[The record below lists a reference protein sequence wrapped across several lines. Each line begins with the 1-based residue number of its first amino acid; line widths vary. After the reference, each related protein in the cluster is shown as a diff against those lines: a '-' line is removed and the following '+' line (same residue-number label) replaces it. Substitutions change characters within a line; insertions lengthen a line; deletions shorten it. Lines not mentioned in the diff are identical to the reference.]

1 MAASTSKAAEIS
13 THEYVDEKCS
23 KFINVLG
30 TSIYFIPARSR
41 NPWITPGIIESIKVR
56 NSLLQNKLK
65 RKKKLSKTY
74 KSKIVHLI
82 KVARENYFK
91 DQINVVNKN
100 NPIKQWELLYY
111 FLKINKYKNDIEIE
125 CNKLN
130 DHFVNIGSNLAS
142 KIPFSKIKSENYI
155 NPNSIFFEPICDEE
169 IKLKISSLK
178 NRTTPGSDNV
188 NVKGLKAHKDSIATS
203 MAELFNLFI
212 NTNYFPKQLKHA
224 IIAPIY
230 KKNGLPKD
238 DVNNYRPISLISN
251 VSKIFEKCI
260 YSRIVNFLEKNK
272 ILSKSQFGFREGK
285 NTEKAISKLMSL
297 IKTEKK
303 CKMVIFFDLKKAFD
317 TVDHNILIRK
327 LDNMG
332 IRGNTLELLKSY
344 LNNRTCCTKI
354 KSKLSNTKTINCGV
368 PQGTSLGPLLFNI
381 YINSLA
387 KIKINGELVLFAD
400 DTALVVEADN
410 HTELYQ
416 KANGDLIKIRDWLIE
431 NKLSLNISKTQYIDF
446 SEADS
451 YNKLIIHDFTCTNV
465 NKCCC
470 PKLEKV
476 NEYKYLGCII
486 DQKLTFDTQVNEIIN
501 KINNKKKLSIFYIL
515 KEKSFKKSV
524 YSALIQS
531 HLQYAISIWG
541 ERDKLNKLQDIVNNI
556 TTKFEIEGVDSVK
569 DLLLNRLK
577 IKKEYYNLHYLILQY
592 YEIFKY

>member
-1 MAASTSKAAEIS
+1 MLKIWTNFRLQSMNHQQQHQTTSNMAASTSKAAEIS

-23 KFINVLG
+23 TFINVLG

-56 NSLLQNKLK
+56 NSLLQNELK

-91 DQINVVNKN
+91 SQINVVNKN

-111 FLKINKYKNDIEIE
+111 ILKINKYKNDIEIE

-272 ILSKSQFGFREGK
+272 ILSKSQFGFREGVTFYSIRLDPGVCHPACGGK
-285 NTEKAISKLMSL
+285 TVWAMVHLCRFASGWVFRSGLRRERGVVGVSSRESVDSSRSYDTASQVGNPKIADDAPGVYVRFWSVCVEIGNSDSEFECLAISLSR
-297 IKTEKK
+297 EK
-303 CKMVIFFDLKKAFD
+303 
-317 TVDHNILIRK
+317 VDSRTDIPLAAGRMHGEMK
-327 LDNMG
+327 VAGMQVSSQV
-332 IRGNTLELLKSY
+332 GNP
-344 LNNRTCCTKI
+344 RI
-354 KSKLSNTKTINCGV
+354 
-368 PQGTSLGPLLFNI
+368 
-381 YINSLA
+381 
-387 KIKINGELVLFAD
+387 AD
-400 DTALVVEADN
+400 DAPGRV
-410 HTELYQ
+410 
-416 KANGDLIKIRDWLIE
+416 
-431 NKLSLNISKTQYIDF
+431 
-446 SEADS
+446 
-451 YNKLIIHDFTCTNV
+451 
-465 NKCCC
+465 C
-470 PKLEKV
+470 PVLECV
-476 NEYKYLGCII
+476 C
-486 DQKLTFDTQVNEIIN
+486 
-501 KINNKKKLSIFYIL
+501 
-515 KEKSFKKSV
+515 
-524 YSALIQS
+524 
-531 HLQYAISIWG
+531 
-541 ERDKLNKLQDIVNNI
+541 
-556 TTKFEIEGVDSVK
+556 
-569 DLLLNRLK
+569 
-577 IKKEYYNLHYLILQY
+577 
-592 YEIFKY
+592 